1 MERATFTDQA
11 DPYSVLN
18 LPDRN
23 VNDASIRDAYRK
35 LSRQLHPDKHLACD
49 RADAESMFNVLQG
62 AYEVLV
68 DPALRQAYDCY
79 GYGAVTLVNHNKHQP
94 ASLYR
99 SLTELH
105 DEGNSAEA
113 LKVLQIV
120 MEDTETKKRLKEWN
134 FDADVEVRMHACD
147 DGSIECKATNLSLS
161 AMVPLPSQGQSSTNQ
176 FAQKVQLA
184 IGGTS
189 SLDKGMGSTR
199 GSLTASYKPV
209 SHIDVSSEL
218 EAGYKHLST
227 SISSSTQLAN
237 GTGLSAKVTRQIELG
252 SSSGG
257 SNIGFAFTSHR
268 SLSMFSGRIVHA
280 TFAIGN
286 GVDFKLHYGV
296 LSLTTLGIWA
306 DDNEEN
312 PPQITAKMQ
321 LGTQYPVE
329 FSIVQSNLF
338 GADHRS
344 GKASIAW
351 SPLSGYRIKAMLS
364 RNIPMNWVLSNVH
377 MSGYKSTIGFGIEH
391 NGLSGLTWLLRYSR
405 PEGIAISVPIFVT
418 PFMAHAYW
426 NKFVWISTLTYL
438 LDEVIEEYSERG
450 QKDSAEAREGRYQ
463 QLLKANRAEHDWS
476 CSPLAISISERHL
489 PFMAQVSGAKR
500 RYEESIDGLVILR
513 AVYGT
518 KSASSNVDV
527 TEQLQFWVND
537 SRLVLP
543 SSPKCS
549 LLGLY
554 SLRRR
559 RRAKRRIYR
568 PFDNLFQRFV
578 RAESDLE
585 SDDCQEIT
593 LTIRY
598 KHKGFVYELSVGDS
612 DQVVLP
618 SSTARQLGSSRT
630 VT

>member
-1 MERATFTDQA
+1 MERATVTDQA
-11 DPYSVLN
+11 DPYAVLN

-23 VNDASIRDAYRK
+23 VSDASVRDAYRK
-35 LSRQLHPDKHLACD
+35 LSRLLHPDKRPPGD
-49 RADAESMFNVLQG
+49 QADAESMFNTLQG

-68 DPALRQAYDCY
+68 DPALRQAYDHF
-79 GYGAVTLVNHNKHQP
+79 GHGAVTLVNHNKHQP
-94 ASLYR
+94 ESLYR
-99 SLTELH
+99 GLTELH

-134 FDADVEVRMHACD
+134 FNADVEVRMHACD

-161 AMVPLPSQGQSSTNQ
+161 AMVPLPRGQSSNNQ
-176 FAQKVQLA
+176 LAKKVQLA

-189 SLDKGMGSTR
+189 TLDEGMGSTR

-237 GTGLSAKVTRQIELG
+237 GTGLSAKATRQIELG
-252 SSSGG
+252 SSSSRGN
-257 SNIGFAFTSHR
+257 NIGLAFTSHR
-268 SLSMFSGRIVHA
+268 SLSMFTGRIVHS
-280 TFAIGN
+280 TFAIGS

-296 LSLTTLGIWA
+296 LSLTTLGLWG
-306 DDNEEN
+306 DDDGEN

-329 FSIVQSNLF
+329 CSIVQSNLF
-338 GADHRS
+338 GAEHRS

-351 SPLSGYRIKAMLS
+351 SPLSGFRIKAMLS
-364 RNIPMNWVLSNVH
+364 RNIPMNWVLSNAH
-377 MSGYKSTIGFGIEH
+377 ASDYNSTVGFGVETS
-391 NGLSGLTWLLRYSR
+391 GLSGLTWLLRYSR
-405 PEGIAISVPIFVT
+405 PEGIAISIPIFLT
-418 PFMAHAYW
+418 NFMAHGYW
-426 NKFVWISTLTYL
+426 NKVVWISTLTYL
-438 LDEVIEEYSERG
+438 LDEAIEEYTERG
-450 QKDSAEAREGRYQ
+450 QVVDSTEAREGRYQ
-463 QLLKANRAEHDWS
+463 QLSKANRAEHDWS

-489 PFMAQVSGAKR
+489 PYMVQVASAKR
-500 RYEESIDGLVILR
+500 RREEFLDGLVILR

-518 KSASSNVDV
+518 KSASSDVDV

-543 SSPKCS
+543 SSPKYS
-549 LLGLY
+549 LLGFY
-554 SLRRR
+554 ALRRR
-559 RRAKRRIYR
+559 KREFRYG
-568 PFDNLFQRFV
+568 PFYNLLMRFG
-578 RAESDLE
+578 RAEPDLE
-585 SDDCQEIT
+585 SDDY

-598 KHKGFVYELSVGDS
+598 KYKGKVFELSVTDS
-612 DQVVLP
+612 DQVMLP
-618 SSTARQLGSSRT
+618 STNARQLGSSRI